1 MKTFL
6 KHSEKKWSEKPT
18 EFNLPMLRELF
29 SYCAIKLVAKMAKNI
44 KI

>member
-6 KHSEKKWSEKPT
+6 KKSEKNAPKPT

-29 SYCAIKLVAKMAKNI
+29 SYCAIKLVAKMVK
-44 KI
+44 KY